1 MIYLD
6 SAATSLHRPPQVVR
20 AVREAMR
27 LAGGAGRSG
36 HSASMKAAELIFACR
51 ETAASYFKVSD
62 PERIVFT
69 SNCTHALNI
78 AIRGLVK
85 PGGHVVISGFEHNSV
100 TRPLNSLGASRGV
113 SITTLSTPL
122 FEPEM
127 ALHLFEEALQRDV
140 SLVVC
145 THVSNAFGY
154 ELPVGRIFEL
164 CRQRGI
170 PMIIDAAQSA
180 GCLPIEGDCGA
191 VWCMPGHK
199 GLMGPQGTGILIV
212 PKGVE
217 MRAFIEGGTGSHSL
231 SPSMPD
237 FLPDRF
243 EAGTLNAHGIAGLKE
258 GIEYISGL
266 KELLVK
272 ERALLKVAADGIS
285 DIPGVRVY
293 AAQHFFCQ
301 SGVMSFSVRGVNPER
316 VASLLAEK
324 GVCVRGGLHCS
335 PSAHKS
341 ADTYPEGTV
350 RLSVSPM
357 TRMQEVREFGEITRK
372 ICKHIEN
379 LER

>member
-6 SAATSLHRPPQVVR
+6 SAATSLHRPPQVMR

-36 HSASMKAAELIFACR
+36 HSASMKAAEIIYACR
-51 ETAASYFKVSD
+51 EAAADYFKVSD

-78 AIRGLVK
+78 AIRSLAK
-85 PGGHVVISGFEHNSV
+85 PGGRVVMSGFEHNSV
-100 TRPLNSLGASRGV
+100 VRPLNSLSQSRGV
-113 SITTLSTPL
+113 AVTALPTPL

-145 THVSNAFGY
+145 THVSNVFGY

-164 CRQRGI
+164 CREKGV

-180 GCLPIEGDCGA
+180 GCLPIDGDCGA

-212 PKGVE
+212 PKDMNMDVF
-217 MRAFIEGGTGSHSL
+217 MEGGTGSRSVNVA
-231 SPSMPD
+231 MPD
-237 FLPDRF
+237 FLPDRL

-258 GIEYISGL
+258 GIDYVSKFRNIPL
-266 KELLVK
+266 Y
-272 ERALLKVAADGIS
+272 ERDLLKAAADGIS
-285 DIPGVRVY
+285 DIPGVHVY
-293 AAQHFFCQ
+293 AAPHFFCQ
-301 SGVMSFSVRGVNPER
+301 SGAMSFTVRGTHPER
-316 VASLLAEK
+316 VAAMLAER

-335 PSAHKS
+335 PGAHKS

-350 RLSVSPM
+350 RLSVSPL
-357 TRMQEVREFGEITRK
+357 TRMQEVREFGEITHK
-372 ICKHIEN
+372 ICKHIKN
-379 LER
+379 LES